1 MLDKING
8 TKPVYSLITESKIS
22 KEQLDKILEMCTPIV
37 NIEPDYPLLFGTRQ
51 PDYIDHCLNCR
62 NNPKNNPNASGNCC
76 CSLPSKNITY

>member
-37 NIEPDYPLLFGTRQ
+37 SIEPDYSLLFGTSMTIEFNEKYYN
-51 PDYIDHCLNCR
+51 PD
-62 NNPKNNPNASGNCC
+62 
-76 CSLPSKNITY
+76 NI